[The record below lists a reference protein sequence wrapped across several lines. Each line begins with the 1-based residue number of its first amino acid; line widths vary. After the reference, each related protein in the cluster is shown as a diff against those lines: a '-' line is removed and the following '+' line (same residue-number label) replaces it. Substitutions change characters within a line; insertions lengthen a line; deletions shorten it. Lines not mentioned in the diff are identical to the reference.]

1 MHSTANRPFGALRRE
16 RARHEDGFTLI
27 ELLVVLMVIGVLLAT
42 AVPSYLGFKQR
53 AEKSAAQSNVREA
66 ISAMEAYYVDNETY
80 AGATLTAL
88 RSIDTGLASVTLS
101 GLSSTTYSISFTRG
115 QCSASVDGP
124 GGSVTS
130 SC

>member
-1 MHSTANRPFGALRRE
+1 MHSTATRPLGALRRE
-16 RARHEDGFTLI
+16 RAGHEDGFTLI
-27 ELLVVLMVIGVLLAT
+27 ELLVVLMIIGVLLAT

-80 AGATLTAL
+80 AGATLAAL

-115 QCSASVDGP
+115 ACSASVDGP